1 MSNELLGGRFRVL
14 NERLG
19 HGSFGDIY
27 KTVDIQTGE
36 SFAAKIEDSS
46 CKYPQLHLEY
56 KVYRSMAK
64 YNGFPRVYWRGKPT
78 LILGS
83 NNTPKSYNVMIMD
96 LLGPSLEKLYT
107 SCSRRFDIKTVC
119 MIGIQL
125 INRIECLHSEGFL
138 HRDIKPDNFLIGSD
152 DRSSKDGS
160 VIHMIDLGLTKLYR
174 PHGKHIPFQ
183 DGKRLTG
190 TPRYASVNT
199 HKGIEQSRRDDCES
213 MCYLLIYLLLGRLPW
228 QGLKGSNNV
237 KKYQNIQNAKISIT
251 PEELCKDLAPEF
263 AELLTHSRE
272 LKFEE
277 EPNYRYMKKL
287 MQLCCKREAHKID
300 WRFSWQKKSSIHSAD
315 EDNSSPDFHV
325 REISSK
331 KRSRTDCANDDYA
344 SITCVNQEV
353 RHSKRR
359 RTHGP
364 DDSSSELKSRNWD
377 LCITEDP
384 GRRTSPNLKS
394 DVMDK
399 CRDSGASPISEPTS
413 EDVAGMDSKGT
424 CSHGMTETNSLYS
437 QLFKMQKDLYAYK
450 DKCRDYEMSTLKLR
464 QELREAKQEIKM
476 LRHRKKAY
484 YSS

>member
-1 MSNELLGGRFRVL
+1 MSNELLGGRFRVV

-27 KTVDIQTGE
+27 KTVDVQTGE

-56 KVYRSMAK
+56 KVYKSMAK
-64 YNGFPRVYWRGKPT
+64 YNGFPRVHWRGEPS

-83 NNTPKSYNVMIMD
+83 TNTSKSYNVMIMD

-107 SCSRRFDIKTVC
+107 SCGRRFEIKTVC

-125 INRIECLHSEGFL
+125 INRIECLHAEGFL

-213 MCYLLIYLLLGRLPW
+213 MCYLLIYFLLGRLPW

-237 KKYQNIQNAKISIT
+237 KKYQNIQFSKCSLTA
-251 PEELCKDLAPEF
+251 EELCKDLAPEF
-263 AELLTHSRE
+263 AELLTYCRG

-277 EPNYRYMKKL
+277 EPSYRYMKKL

-325 REISSK
+325 RELSSK
-331 KRSRTDCANDDYA
+331 KRSRTDDANDDYA
-344 SITCVNQEV
+344 SITCVNQEA
-353 RHSKRR
+353 RHAKRR

-364 DDSSSELKSRNWD
+364 DDIRD
-377 LCITEDP
+377 LCIVDDT
-384 GRRTSPNLKS
+384 GRRTSPNLKGEVT
-394 DVMDK
+394 DNCK
-399 CRDSGASPISEPTS
+399 DSGLSPVSEATS
-413 EDVAGMDSKGT
+413 DDGAAGMDSKGT
-424 CSHGMTETNSLYS
+424 SRMTETNSLYS
-437 QLFKMQKDLYAYK
+437 QLFKMQKELYAYK

-464 QELREAKQEIKM
+464 QELRAAKKEIKK
-476 LRHRKKAY
+476 LRHRKKDY